1 MITSIS
7 RMVETSKKVRRIE
20 STRIKQQRRTT
31 RRTAMSNKRID
42 GRTKGR
48 ASRRSSR
55 GTRVTSLTEVNTS
68 SSSNSRTSRLRTM
81 EDSIISMARIKTTS
95 KEEITL
101 KALIKVAIKIRWVAM
116 SRMMAA
122 IKTAI
127 TIALQGSSISLTTA
141 STTHSS
147 NTMEEATKRQ

>member
-48 ASRRSSR
+48 ASRRSSS
-55 GTRVTSLTEVNTS
+55 GTRMTSLTELPTS
-68 SSSNSRTSRLRTM
+68 NSSSRTSRLRTM

-141 STTHSS
+141 SMTHSS
-147 NTMEEATKRQ
+147 STMEEAMKRQ

>member
-48 ASRRSSR
+48 ASRRSSS
-55 GTRVTSLTEVNTS
+55 GTRMTSLTELPTS
-68 SSSNSRTSRLRTM
+68 NSSSRTSRLRTM

-147 NTMEEATKRQ
+147 STMEEATKRQ

>member
-42 GRTKGR
+42 GKTKGR
-48 ASRRSSR
+48 ASRRSSS
-55 GTRVTSLTEVNTS
+55 GTRMTSLTELPTS
-68 SSSNSRTSRLRTM
+68 NSISRTSRLRTM

-147 NTMEEATKRQ
+147 TMEEATKRQ

>member
-31 RRTAMSNKRID
+31 RRMAMSNKRTD

-48 ASRRSSR
+48 ASRRSSS
-55 GTRVTSLTEVNTS
+55 GTRMTSRTEVNT
-68 SSSNSRTSRLRTM
+68 SSNSRTSRLRTM

-101 KALIKVAIKIRWVAM
+101 KALIKVAIKIRWAAM

-147 NTMEEATKRQ
+147 STMEEATKRQ